1 MTTSKTFAGLRAH
14 LIDRGDQLAL
24 ADASGTVSAARL
36 VERIDERSAF
46 LGSLHAGVLATLGE
60 NHPDWVVNDLAA
72 LSAGLV
78 HVPMPGFF
86 TIAQRQSVL
95 QAAGVDLVGVS
106 AQAYTAHD
114 WAGFSLHHVSED
126 GWRWLR
132 RPVQGARAHPSTR
145 KITFTSGSTGSPKGV
160 CLSESGMLQVA
171 HSVAQATAPLG
182 LRRHLNALPFA
193 VLLENV
199 AGLYSALMQSTVS
212 VCLAPGQTGLKG
224 ASGFD
229 SQLFH
234 DALIEHEID
243 SVIVLPQMLKA
254 YVQWLEHSGETAP
267 AGLVYM
273 AVGGAPVGVQWL
285 QRAQRVGLP
294 AYEGYGL
301 SEGGS
306 VQTIN
311 LPDHSRPGSV
321 GRPLPH
327 TRLEVA
333 PDGELLIAGA
343 VHLGYLTDQAES
355 RTWLP
360 TGDLGRIDSD
370 GYVYLTGRKKN
381 LLITGFG
388 RNVSPEWVETALQDQ
403 TGIGVAVVLGDG
415 RPALGAVIWPAN
427 PLANDAEIEQAIAR
441 ANAGLPDYAQVRA
454 WCRAQQ
460 PFRPEHG
467 VCTANGRPARA
478 AIDKL
483 YNELLFPA
491 DGSPTPAN
499 PARSPLNEESTEIK

>member
-1 MTTSKTFAGLRAH
+1 MMTSNTFAGLRAR
-14 LIDRGDQLAL
+14 LLDRGDQPAL
-24 ADASGTVSAARL
+24 ADAGGTISAARL
-36 VERIDERSAF
+36 VERIDERAAF
-46 LGSLHAGVLATLGE
+46 LGSLNAGVLATLGE

-78 HVPMPGFF
+78 HVPLPGFF
-86 TIAQRQSVL
+86 TSAQRQSVL
-95 QAAGVDLVGVS
+95 QAAAADLVGVS
-106 AQAYTAHD
+106 AHSYAAHE

-126 GWRWLR
+126 GWHWLR
-132 RPVQGARAHPSTR
+132 RVRQDSVAQPLTR

-160 CLSESGMLQVA
+160 CLSESGMLQVT
-171 HSVAQATAPLG
+171 HGVAQATAPLG

-199 AGLYSALMQSTVS
+199 AGLYSALMQGTVS

-229 SQLFH
+229 PQQFH
-234 DALIEHEID
+234 GALTEHEID

-254 YVQWLEHSGETAP
+254 YVQWLEHSAEAVP
-267 AGLVYM
+267 ARLVYM

-311 LPDHSRPGSV
+311 LPGHNRPGSV

-327 TRLEVA
+327 TRLQVA
-333 PDGELLIAGA
+333 PDGELLISGT
-343 VHLGYLTDQAES
+343 VHLGYLADQAES

-360 TGDLGRIDSD
+360 TGDLGRLDRD

-403 TGIGVAVVLGDG
+403 AGIGVAVVLGDG
-415 RPALGAVIWPAN
+415 RPALGAVVWPAD
-427 PLANDAEIEQAIAR
+427 PLATDAEIEQAIAL
-441 ANAGLPDYAQVRA
+441 ANTGLPDYAQVRA

-483 YNELLFPA
+483 YTELLFPA
-491 DGSPTPAN
+491 EGSPVPAF
-499 PARSPLNEESTEIK
+499 PARNPLNEESTEIK